1 MPSPSPTSDA
11 APSTARSAAPA
22 APADAA
28 FGPLALWGYAALVA
42 VIGSIIRFER
52 LSAFAQVKG
61 DSTTGLLGKW
71 DAAHYLGI
79 AESGY
84 AREDS
89 FAFFPALPMLMRGLG
104 ALGLPMQLAGTLIS
118 IVALVFLA
126 AGVMVLARRMGAG
139 RLVQV
144 LSAFVVTCAPMSIV
158 FLMPYT
164 EALFGA
170 LLIWAVLA
178 MDAGKWVRAAVL
190 VALLG
195 FVRLTAIDVW
205 VVLLIMVLWKAR
217 GTKGFWVALG
227 ATIAALAPL
236 LGFIMYVNRHLPQ
249 GYFALQKTNWNS
261 SFDFGL
267 ATMKWIHNSTLKAS
281 GLTNTD
287 GGYLLSTLIILA
299 VPVLLAVTARH
310 TPPAL
315 WLFCAAL
322 SANVLLS
329 DGVMHSRPR
338 LLLPVAML
346 LVPIMVAAEKARVGR
361 GVLVGG
367 TILWVLWGTWFGCYM
382 LAVFEW
388 AI

>member
-11 APSTARSAAPA
+11 ASSTARSA

-28 FGPLALWGYAALVA
+28 FGPLALWGCAALVA

-144 LSAFVVTCAPMSIV
+144 LSACVVTCAPMSIV

-170 LLIWAVLA
+170 LLIWALLA
-178 MDAGKWVRAAVL
+178 MDAAKWLRAALL

-217 GTKGFWVALG
+217 GTKRFWMALG
-227 ATIAALAPL
+227 ATVVALAPL
-236 LGFIMYVNRHLPQ
+236 VGFIMFVNRHLPQ
-249 GYFALQKTNWNS
+249 GYFALQKSNWNS

-267 ATMKWIHNSTLKAS
+267 ATMKWIHDSTIKAS
-281 GLTNTD
+281 GLANTD

-299 VPVLLAVTARH
+299 VPVLLIVTARR

-346 LVPIMVAAEKARVGR
+346 LVPIMVAAEKVRVGR
-361 GVLVGG
+361 GALVGG

-382 LAVFEW
+382 LAVFQW